1 MNPVDQKYVGV
12 VSGMLERFV
21 VKSNNP
27 YRANLR
33 CPICGDSKKSKYKAR
48 GWLLERDHQMTVF
61 YCHNCNASMSFG
73 NFIKHVYPSIHK
85 EYTNEKAL
93 DAFGPKKR
101 TKAYPKQFNNQPVR
115 KQKDPLSKISKI
127 SRLNVNHPAR
137 RYIDY
142 RKIPTNK
149 HYLLYYAPKF
159 IEWTKDIGVA
169 TESMQD
175 AQEHPR
181 IVLPFFDRRHRM
193 FGLTGRNLDK
203 GGLRYLTLMID
214 DVPKIYGLDRVDWNR
229 TYNVVEGPIDSLF
242 LDNAIAMAGADFS
255 VRSLQNKSNAVVIYD
270 NEPRNEAIVK
280 KMQSAIEKGLS
291 ICIWPKS
298 LPYKDINDMAMANIR
313 YDLIIQQNTHSG
325 LMADTL
331 LKQWRKV

>member
-1 MNPVDQKYVGV
+1 
-12 VSGMLERFV
+12 
-21 VKSNNP
+21 
-27 YRANLR
+27 
-33 CPICGDSKKSKYKAR
+33 
-48 GWLLERDHQMTVF
+48 
-61 YCHNCNASMSFG
+61 
-73 NFIKHVYPSIHK
+73 
-85 EYTNEKAL
+85 
-93 DAFGPKKR
+93 
-101 TKAYPKQFNNQPVR
+101 
-115 KQKDPLSKISKI
+115 
-127 SRLNVNHPAR
+127 
-137 RYIDY
+137 
-142 RKIPTNK
+142 
-149 HYLLYYAPKF
+149 
-159 IEWTKDIGVA
+159 
-169 TESMQD
+169 
-175 AQEHPR
+175 
-181 IVLPFFDRRHRM
+181 M